1 MISCR
6 EQSNTETLGFR
17 SGVSP
22 SKAGMGSL
30 GQGGTPGGGTSKLL
44 RAVSQAGS
52 GQAQMER
59 ERNTPAIL
67 EAEKKKKPYC
77 AGLELRGLGLR

>member
-1 MISCR
+1 
-6 EQSNTETLGFR
+6 
-17 SGVSP
+17 
-22 SKAGMGSL
+22 MGSL
-30 GQGGTPGGGTSKLL
+30 GQGGTPGGATSKLL

-67 EAEKKKKPYC
+67 EAEKKRSRTVLGWNSAVWVC
-77 AGLELRGLGLR
+77 ADAFCLPHRLPHSSALHLT